1 MKVTSSTIDEVKYNA
16 RKKVLTVDFMSGST
30 YEYDEVEP
38 EVFKVFKTAV
48 KKKESVGKLFSSLVK
63 GKYQF
68 RKVINKI

>member
-1 MKVTSSTIDEVKYNA
+1 MK
-16 RKKVLTVDFMSGST
+16 KKVLTVDFMSGST

-38 EVFKVFKTAV
+38 GVFKGFKIAV

-68 RKVINKI
+68 RKVTNKA